1 MRISIIVATSA
12 NNVIGA
18 DGGLPW
24 HLPEDLRKF
33 KEITMGKPM
42 IMGRATWDSIGRA
55 LPGRRSVVLTRK
67 PGFEAPGA
75 EVVGSVDEALAVAG
89 DVDEV
94 MIIGGGEIYRQ
105 FLPMTDRVYL
115 TRLEAEIEG
124 DTRFPELDME
134 QWQVVSAEEFPAV
147 NDREFAFTIEV
158 LDRSPDSTG
167 PGDLT

>member
-24 HLPEDLRKF
+24 HLPEDLQKF
-33 KEITMGKPM
+33 KATTMGKPM

-55 LPGRRSVVLTRK
+55 LPGRRSIVLTRQT
-67 PGFEAPGA
+67 GFDAPGA
-75 EVVGSVDEALAVAG
+75 EVVGSVDEALAAAG

-105 FLPMTDRVYL
+105 FLPMTDRIYM

-124 DTRFPELDME
+124 DTRFPELDMA
-134 QWQVVSAEEFPAV
+134 QWQVVSAEEYPAV
-147 NDREFAFTIEV
+147 ADREFGFTIEV

-167 PGDLT
+167 RGDID